1 MQATAP
7 VAKEAQAGLL
17 LDAML
22 TAETVRARVRVGSW
36 QEAVH
41 EATRLLVDAA
51 AIEPR
56 YGEAMAGVLRDMGPY
71 AVIAPGIVLLHA
83 RPEDGVRRPC
93 LAVLSLMEPVAFG
106 HSVND
111 PVDLVVAFGAVDK
124 EAHLDALQQL
134 AELLSDPA
142 ALAVIRGAD
151 TDGVLLNALRA
162 GTRDRMGDGR

>member
-1 MQATAP
+1 
-7 VAKEAQAGLL
+7 
-17 LDAML
+17 ML
-22 TAETVRARVRVGSW
+22 TAETTRARVSVGSW
-36 QEAVH
+36 QEAVRA
-41 EATRLLVDAA
+41 ATQLLVDAA

-56 YGEAMAGVLRDMGPY
+56 YGDAMAQVLRELGPY

-93 LAVLSLMEPVAFG
+93 LALLSLMEPVAFG

-134 AELLSDPA
+134 AQLLSDPFALA
-142 ALAVIRGAD
+142 ALRAAD
-151 TDGVLLNALRA
+151 TDQALLDALRA
-162 GTRDRMGDGR
+162 GTRDRMGNDQ